1 VAFDNELA
9 DLERDLKAKK
19 QEIVDAELA
28 LKKLDHDIG
37 LVAKEKSS
45 AEGLKENLE
54 KQFTWIV
61 DEHQCVGSDRGSDAT
76 NGVRFFGKP
85 GTPYDFKGVNLP
97 QAREQCRELEAQ
109 QKGLG
114 RKINTK
120 VMNMIDK

>member
-1 VAFDNELA
+1 VAFDTELA
-9 DLERDLKAKK
+9 DLEHDIKAKK

-37 LVAKEKSS
+37 LVAKEKVS

-54 KQFTWIV
+54 KQFPWIL
-61 DEHQCVGSDRGSDAT
+61 DEHQCVRICLHHAFADW
-76 NGVRFFGKP
+76 NRFFGKQ
-85 GTPYDFKGVNLP
+85 GTPYDFKGVNLA

-109 QKGLG
+109 HKGMG
-114 RKINTK
+114 RKVNTK